1 MAIAKS
7 FVFTTSLFK
16 NLLFSLT
23 FWKAALKEVGGGVRG
38 WKVGAREKEKT
49 QESSL
54 CESPRCSLVHCA
66 VCCQVKLG
74 STGSVS
80 VKKSIL
86 DGRLLPGKSVLIPGL
101 ILDQRLRWNDMPLGP
116 KMNTFGSGNWMEM
129 CQVIAPRLLV
139 LLSWRAREEGS
150 AREGESTALEE
161 GVVAKSLGS
170 AGPSESIFRP
180 SPRPSGVFSGHCCP
194 APANALCARW
204 NAFVHWLRL
213 SWCVPQSARWRIA
226 HLKIK
231 QGPLFFV
238 SVVRMKERENAILM
252 RVMCLSSLV
261 AYLLHLSTRNEKT
274 RRCSLR

>member
-1 MAIAKS
+1 M
-7 FVFTTSLFK
+7 
-16 NLLFSLT
+16 
-23 FWKAALKEVGGGVRG
+23 GGVWG

-129 CQVIAPRLLV
+129 CQVIAPAACFALLE
-139 LLSWRAREEGS
+139 SERGRES
-150 AREGESTALEE
+150 AWGGKRST
-161 GVVAKSLGS
+161 GGRCGGKKPRIRRPLGIHFQ
-170 AGPSESIFRP
+170 A
-180 SPRPSGVFSGHCCP
+180 SPRPSGVLSGPLLFGSCKCTLCKVKCICP
-194 APANALCARW
+194 LAASL
-204 NAFVHWLRL
+204 L
-213 SWCVPQSARWRIA
+213 CVPTK
-226 HLKIK
+226 HK
-231 QGPLFFV
+231 
-238 SVVRMKERENAILM
+238 MKN
-252 RVMCLSSLV
+252 SPS
-261 AYLLHLSTRNEKT
+261 
-274 RRCSLR
+274 